1 MKLASEINLL
11 GLHILV
17 VEDDPA
23 SSTLISRILGKCGAV
38 VDTANNGGKALAMFE
53 EKRYPI
59 IVTDICMPN
68 MDGLELV
75 ARIRQFD
82 KNAQIIATSANRETG
97 CLISA
102 IELGFNDYFLK
113 PLEIEK
119 LMWAVKRC
127 ADTVADRQRLEDEQQ
142 KFRTVVECLG
152 EGLTIKDLDYRIV
165 YQNSAMTDMFGDHV
179 GKPCFGIFGLEA
191 PCDGCPTVMAME
203 NGNTHSSRRTC
214 RIGGKTIHI
223 ESTASLLRNARGLVT
238 GSVEIIRDISAR
250 VKTEHL
256 IGNIAKGVSA
266 KVGAE
271 YLTSLTSYLT
281 EALEMD
287 YAMVGELKEDG
298 LSLQALAFSCA
309 GSPAEL
315 FTYDLNCTPCAV
327 AIDSGIQVFPDNVAK
342 LFPEASILNNL
353 SIQSYCGAPLIDSK
367 GVAIGI
373 LCTFNRNPIENPE
386 LVSDIIRIFAS
397 RAAAE
402 LERLRNEQTIRDMAF
417 HDPLTGL
424 ANRRLFEDRL
434 TQSIAKARRNREKF
448 GLIYLDLDRFKQ
460 INDTFGHETG
470 DQVLII
476 TADRIRQCC
485 RRNYDTI
492 SRHGGDEFFIIIEEI
507 NGGES
512 LAEIAESLCHK
523 IGEPLELVGRQ
534 LRTSTSIGISV
545 YPDDGEEPMELE
557 MAADRAMYSAKQSG
571 RDTFRYAAKVTEE
584 KHPA

>member
-1 MKLASEINLL
+1 MKMVSEINLQ
-11 GLHILV
+11 GLQILV

-38 VDTANNGGKALAMFE
+38 VDTANNGGTALARFE

-75 ARIRQFD
+75 ARIRQLD
-82 KNAQIIATSANRETG
+82 KNAQIIATSANRETD

-113 PLEIEK
+113 PIEIEK
-119 LMWAVKRC
+119 LLWAVKRC
-127 ADTVADRQRLEDEQQ
+127 ADTVADRQKLEDEQQ

-165 YQNSAMTDMFGDHV
+165 YQNKAMSDLFGDHV
-179 GKPCFGIFGLEA
+179 GKPCFGIFGLDS
-191 PCDGCPTVMAME
+191 PCENCPTVMAMTD
-203 NGNTHSSRRTC
+203 GATHNSRRSC
-214 RIGGKTIHI
+214 RINRKIIHI
-223 ESTASLLRNARGLVT
+223 ESTASLLRNARGAVT
-238 GSVEIIRDISAR
+238 GSVEIIRDISGR
-250 VKTEHL
+250 VQNEHL

-271 YLTSLTSYLT
+271 YLASLTSYLT

-287 YAMVGELKEDG
+287 YALVGELNDDRT
-298 LSLQALAFSCA
+298 SAQALAFSCA
-309 GSPAEL
+309 GKPAEL
-315 FTYDLNCTPCAV
+315 FTYDLNCSPCAM
-327 AIDSGIQVFPDNVAK
+327 AISSGIQVFPENVAK
-342 LFPEASILNNL
+342 LFPEATILNNL
-353 SIQSYCGAPLIDSK
+353 SIQSYCGAPLIDSR
-367 GVAIGI
+367 GVVIGI
-373 LCTFNRNPIENPE
+373 LCTFHRDPIENPE

-402 LERLRNEQTIRDMAF
+402 LERLKNEQTIRDMAF

-434 TQSIAKARRNREKF
+434 AQSIAKARRNREKF

-476 TADRIRQCC
+476 TAERIRQCC

-523 IGEPLELVGRQ
+523 IEEPLELADRQ
-534 LRTSTSIGISV
+534 LRTSASIGISV
-545 YPDDGEEPMELE
+545 YPDDGDDSMELE
-557 MAADRAMYSAKQSG
+557 MAADRAMYTAKQAG
-571 RDTFRYAAKVTEE
+571 RNAFRFAAKAVGE